1 MRVETDHVQ
10 NINPNR
16 NKGFWRGIIL
26 GKFSAPLVIG
36 FALILSLLLVFSMS
50 GGNLIPSV
58 LFIVAMVGIITV
70 CGVVAYPRFG
80 IIVLFLGA
88 YLLFVPL
95 KFPIDFPLG
104 TLMDLLVYL
113 LILGFFFS
121 QKVKRDWKIFADPL
135 SILILAWILYN
146 LAQVANPASISGQAW
161 MYTIR
166 SIAGILLTYY
176 IFVFQIRE
184 TSFIKLIFKL
194 WICLAFIAACDGFKQ
209 EVFGFF
215 DFEKTWL
222 FSDPGRVEL
231 YFQGG
236 HMRKFSIMA
245 DPVAFGYNM
254 ASAATLCLALAF
266 GPIKT
271 YQKVVLVILACFF
284 LFTMLFSGTR
294 GAFPLVPA
302 ALALFAVLNYNKRV
316 LIFSLVVGVLFVFM
330 IFVPT
335 SNQNILRF
343 QTAFRPNEDQ
353 SYKARKINQAR
364 IRPYIRSH
372 PIGGGLGATG
382 VWGQRFAPGSFLA
395 SFPPD
400 SGYVRVA
407 VETGIIGLIMICTLI
422 FVALLT
428 GINNFYLIKDPE
440 LKNYCMAV
448 TMVIFAYNVGNYP
461 QEAIAQYPSSVIFVL
476 CIALTRVTKILD
488 DKKQLQLAA
497 QTDEGQSN

>member
-1 MRVETDHVQ
+1 MRVEADHIDPAVQ
-10 NINPNR
+10 NL
-16 NKGFWRGIIL
+16 NKRRVGFWRGIVL
-26 GKFSAPLVIG
+26 NKFSAPLVIA
-36 FALILSLLLVFSMS
+36 FSAMLSLLLVFSMS
-50 GGNLIPSV
+50 GGNLVPSV
-58 LFIVAMVGIITV
+58 LFLVLVIGVITI
-70 CGVVAYPRFG
+70 CGVIAYPRFG

-88 YLLFVPL
+88 YLLFIPL

-104 TLMDLLVYL
+104 TLMDMLVYL
-113 LILGFFFS
+113 LIIGFFFS
-121 QKVKRDWKIFADPL
+121 QKVKKDWKIFADPL
-135 SILILAWILYN
+135 SFMVLAWILYN
-146 LAQVANPASISGQAW
+146 LAQVANPASISAAAW

-184 TSFIKLIFKL
+184 ASFIKLIFKL

-254 ASAATLCLALAF
+254 ASAATLCLALVF

-271 YQKVVLVILACFF
+271 YKKVILVILAGWF

-316 LIFSLVVGVLFVFM
+316 LIFSLIVGFLFVFM
-330 IFVPT
+330 IFLPT

-343 QTAFRPNEDQ
+343 QTAFRPNNDQ

-364 IRPYIRSH
+364 IRPYIRTH

-400 SGYVRVA
+400 SGYVSVA
-407 VETGIIGLIMICTLI
+407 VETGIVGLLMICTLV
-422 FVALLT
+422 FLSLVT

-476 CIALTRVTKILD
+476 CMALTKVTKLLD

-497 QTDEGQSN
+497 QNNE